1 MLRVFTHALREL
13 SLNEELAVTD
23 LLQVHEQSDLKVVA
37 TLIQGCAGRGW
48 HDHR

>member
-23 LLQVHEQSDLKVVA
+23 LLQIHDQSVG
-37 TLIQGCAGRGW
+37 LINAPQL
-48 HDHR
+48 